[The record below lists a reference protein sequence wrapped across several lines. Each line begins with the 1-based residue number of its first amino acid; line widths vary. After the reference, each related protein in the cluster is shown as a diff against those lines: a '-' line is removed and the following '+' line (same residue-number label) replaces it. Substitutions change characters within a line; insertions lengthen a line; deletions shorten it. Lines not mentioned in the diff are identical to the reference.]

1 MIRTGLFLN
10 VNAMMTPRLIK
21 KDKLKKVIKGWLK
34 SYDVAAPVLSKEG
47 VQFKLISGPDEINL
61 SESRKSVYPPK
72 SMFLPQSEVLFK
84 VDGGNFTMPETQ
96 MRKRIIFGMRPC
108 DARAVW
114 LLDTIFKT
122 AEDVDLYWSE
132 KREKAIVI
140 SLSCAKLCNTGFC
153 DTVGSGPFGKEGSD
167 ILMTEFDEMYYIEPL
182 TEAGKKLVSKLD
194 EADDSAKKAV
204 KKIQKESVIKEHKP
218 ADLGAIREKLYQA
231 FDTKVW
237 SEISQ
242 SCLGC
247 GICTYLCPTCFCFDI
262 VDESDRN
269 ERVRNWDTCMF
280 RIYSQEASG
289 HNPRPN
295 KAARTRQRIMHKF
308 AYWVDNEAASG
319 CTGCGRCVEL
329 CPVNLDIREMV
340 KEITG
345 LPVQ

>member
-1 MIRTGLFLN
+1 
-10 VNAMMTPRLIK
+10 MTPRIIK
-21 KDKLKKVIKGWLK
+21 KAKFNKVIKRWLK
-34 SYDVAAPVLSKEG
+34 SFDVVAPVSSTEG
-47 VQFKLISGPDEINL
+47 IHFKIISDPEEINL

-72 SMFLPQSEVLFK
+72 SAFMPQSEVLFK
-84 VDGGNFTMPETQ
+84 VDDGTFKMPEPQ
-96 MRKRIIFGMRPC
+96 KRKQIIFGMRPC

-114 LLDTIFKT
+114 LLDTVFKT
-122 AEDVDLYWSE
+122 AEDVDLYWSN
-132 KREKAIVI
+132 KREKALVI
-140 SLSCAKLCNTGFC
+140 SFGCANLCGPGFC

-167 ILMTEFDEMYYIEPL
+167 ILITELEELYYLDPL
-182 TEAGKKLVSKLD
+182 TNAGEKLLLKLD
-194 EADDSAKKAV
+194 EANDSAKKAA
-204 KKIQKESVIKEHKP
+204 KKIQKGSVVKDHKP
-218 ADLGAIREKLYQA
+218 ADLPAIREKLYQS
-231 FDTKVW
+231 FDTDIWKKV
-237 SEISQ
+237 SE

-262 VDESDRN
+262 VDETDRS

-319 CTGCGRCVEL
+319 CTGCGRCVAL